1 MLMYFQL
8 NALMWSVHVDVL
20 SVECLCV
27 ESVLMYFQLN
37 ALVWSVHVDVLS
49 VECLNVECPC

>member
-8 NALMWSVHVDVL
+8 NALMWSVR
-20 SVECLCV
+20 
-27 ESVLMYFQLN
+27 
-37 ALVWSVHVDVLS
+37 VDVLS

>member
-8 NALMWSVHVDVL
+8 NAFMWSVRD
-20 SVECLCV
+20 
-27 ESVLMYFQLN
+27 
-37 ALVWSVHVDVLS
+37 DVLS